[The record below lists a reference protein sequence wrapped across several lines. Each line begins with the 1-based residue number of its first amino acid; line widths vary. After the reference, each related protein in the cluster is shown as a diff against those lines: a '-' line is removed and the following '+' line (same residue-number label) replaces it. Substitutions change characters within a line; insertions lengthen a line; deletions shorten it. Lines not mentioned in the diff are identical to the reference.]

1 MSIASLERW
10 AVRFTRIVAFLGL
23 VALLSLAAVILA
35 NATMRWLFAAPI
47 DGVRDWYKL
56 IIAIAVSSCI
66 PAVMAERQN
75 IVVRFVGRT
84 IKGRGEVGLE
94 LFGAVLTLVFLG
106 LLAWQLQIVVGEF
119 WRSGETTETLGFPIA
134 PWWQVVTILF
144 YLSVAVQTVVVVSL
158 AAALIAGRPLPDHA
172 GLADPTEDPVPPDA
186 ASDSSTR

>member
-1 MSIASLERW
+1 MSIDSLERW
-10 AVRFTRIVAFLGL
+10 AIRFTRIVAFLGL

-35 NATMRWLFAAPI
+35 NAAMRWLFAAPI

-84 IKGRGEVGLE
+84 IKGRGEVALE
-94 LFGAVLTLVFLG
+94 LFGALVTLGFLV
-106 LLAWQLQIVVGEF
+106 LLAWQLQVVVGEF
-119 WRSGETTETLGFPIA
+119 WRSGETTEMLGFKIA

-144 YLSVAVQTVVVVSL
+144 YLSVAVQFVVIVSL
-158 AAALIAGRPLPDHA
+158 IAALIAGRPLPDHSL
-172 GLADPTEDPVPPDA
+172 GPDPTEDPASADMTPDP
-186 ASDSSTR
+186 STH